1 MPAIYN
7 PNWFCTAPNI
17 NPNSSLSTFGFP
29 KTLTFSNS
37 LSSSLEFSS
46 TESNPFSV
54 NRRRRRRFVTVEAAA
69 KLSSSDLYSVL
80 NVSRNATLQ
89 EIKAS
94 YRKLARKYHPDMN
107 KGPGAEEKFK
117 EISAAYEVLSDDEKR
132 SSYDRFGEAGLR
144 GEYDVP
150 GGSPQG
156 VDPFEVFSEYFGE
169 SNAFFGGIGG
179 SRGFNFDFKNMGRQ
193 NLDIRYDL
201 DLSFEE
207 SIFGGQRD
215 IEVPSLDECD
225 RCDGTGAKSSS
236 CVKVCSEC
244 GGRGGVVKTQKTPF
258 GIMTQVSACLKCEG
272 KGRIVT
278 DNCQKCG
285 GHGQVQSKR
294 SIKVVVP
301 PGVHDGATM
310 QVRGEGNI
318 DKKSSMSGDLY
329 LVIHVEEKR
338 DIWRDGLNL
347 YSKLDVDFTEAIL
360 GTVKKVT
367 TVDGIKD
374 LQIPPGCQPG
384 EKIKMSKMGVP
395 DMNRSSVRGD
405 HIFLINV
412 QIPKNLSDAE
422 RTLVEKLASLRVTSK
437 HHSVSSD
444 GERRGV
450 ARLWKPVKDFL
461 RIGRSSRRFASVST
475 ETTAVWSLSRP
486 LPSFPLM
493 TSLSAVLFGTCILA
507 FIVKCCSRND

>member
-17 NPNSSLSTFGFP
+17 NPNSSFSTFGFP

-69 KLSSSDLYSVL
+69 KSSSSDLYSVL

-360 GTVKKVT
+360 GTVKKV
-367 TVDGIKD
+367 IKA
-374 LQIPPGCQPG
+374 LQK
-384 EKIKMSKMGVP
+384 E
-395 DMNRSSVRGD
+395 N
-405 HIFLINV
+405 FLCSFNKA
-412 QIPKNLSDAE
+412 QF
-422 RTLVEKLASLRVTSK
+422 K
-437 HHSVSSD
+437 H
-444 GERRGV
+444 
-450 ARLWKPVKDFL
+450 
-461 RIGRSSRRFASVST
+461 
-475 ETTAVWSLSRP
+475 
-486 LPSFPLM
+486 
-493 TSLSAVLFGTCILA
+493 
-507 FIVKCCSRND
+507 N